1 MRIITKAGAV
11 VLAGVFLLIAGCGNN
26 EVETQQSPLVKTITV
41 GEKDSEN
48 DTTFSGTVHGYYESP
63 LAFQVSGQIT
73 NRYVQAGD
81 RVRAGQPL
89 FRVDSRDAM
98 DQVDAA
104 RSSVISAQA
113 SYKLASSTLSRYQAL
128 HRENAISDLA
138 MDQTQSQYDV
148 AAAQLQQAKATLS
161 RSQNNLGYTTL
172 RADRN
177 GVIGST
183 MYEVGQVV
191 SAGTPVVL
199 VVDDRQKEVHISLTE
214 KQYNQYSVG
223 MPCTVTF
230 WALPN
235 VIVHGVI
242 KEKAASPDAATGT
255 YDTKVSLADC
265 PDEVTLGMT
274 AQVSMDDNLSGNKSV
289 VIPLTAIATQSSQ
302 PSVWVVE
309 NGRVKLVKVTVGKY
323 GNDSVEI
330 TSGLKS
336 GDKVVTAGASNL
348 TQGEEVRV

>member
-1 MRIITKAGAV
+1 M
-11 VLAGVFLLIAGCGNN
+11 
-26 EVETQQSPLVKTITV
+26 
-41 GEKDSEN
+41 
-48 DTTFSGTVHGYYESP
+48 
-63 LAFQVSGQIT
+63 
-73 NRYVQAGD
+73 
-81 RVRAGQPL
+81 

-113 SYKLASSTLSRYQAL
+113 SYKLASSTLSRYKAL

-191 SAGTPVVL
+191 PAGTPVVL

-235 VIVHGVI
+235 VMVHGVI

>member
-104 RSSVISAQA
+104 RSSVI
-113 SYKLASSTLSRYQAL
+113 YKLASSTLSRYQAL

-214 KQYNQYSVG
+214 KQYNQCSVG

-235 VIVHGVI
+235 VMVHGVI
-242 KEKAASPDAATGT
+242 KEKAGCG
-255 YDTKVSLADC
+255 YR
-265 PDEVTLGMT
+265 
-274 AQVSMDDNLSGNKSV
+274 NL
-289 VIPLTAIATQSSQ
+289 
-302 PSVWVVE
+302 
-309 NGRVKLVKVTVGKY
+309 
-323 GNDSVEI
+323 
-330 TSGLKS
+330 
-336 GDKVVTAGASNL
+336 
-348 TQGEEVRV
+348 

>member
-113 SYKLASSTLSRYQAL
+113 SYKLARSTLSRYQAL

-161 RSQNNLGYTTL
+161 
-172 RADRN
+172 
-177 GVIGST
+177 
-183 MYEVGQVV
+183 
-191 SAGTPVVL
+191 
-199 VVDDRQKEVHISLTE
+199 
-214 KQYNQYSVG
+214 
-223 MPCTVTF
+223 
-230 WALPN
+230 
-235 VIVHGVI
+235 
-242 KEKAASPDAATGT
+242 
-255 YDTKVSLADC
+255 
-265 PDEVTLGMT
+265 
-274 AQVSMDDNLSGNKSV
+274 
-289 VIPLTAIATQSSQ
+289 
-302 PSVWVVE
+302 
-309 NGRVKLVKVTVGKY
+309 
-323 GNDSVEI
+323 
-330 TSGLKS
+330 
-336 GDKVVTAGASNL
+336 
-348 TQGEEVRV
+348 